1 MIQNVSPANKVS
13 YMGYIIGYI
22 VLAVIILYVV
32 YDGLKG
38 DE

>member
-1 MIQNVSPANKVS
+1 MIQSVSPVNKVS